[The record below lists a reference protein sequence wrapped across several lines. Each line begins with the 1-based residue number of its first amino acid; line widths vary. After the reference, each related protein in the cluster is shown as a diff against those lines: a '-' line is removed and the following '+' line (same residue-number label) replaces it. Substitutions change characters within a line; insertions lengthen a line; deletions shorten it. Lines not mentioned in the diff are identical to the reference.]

1 MNHFILQSLLL
12 IAVAYFLGAI
22 IGCWLRKIFQK
33 SASMLH
39 RESDELPLV
48 AGAAA
53 TAVAGAPIMTE
64 LAGSKGEASITISRS
79 PAPVEREAILVVEP
93 ETVPEIQLDELVV
106 SPMPVPTAAVEPVI
120 EDQVA
125 PVISRPL
132 IDDLTKIKGVG
143 LPLALELKKNGITRF
158 EQVANWSDA
167 DVAEISKEFGFSGRI
182 ERENWM
188 DQAKILAAG
197 DELEFT
203 THQLSEAERN
213 SQASQSS
220 RWNDHIHREELEKLS
235 KPSQAPTSPP
245 SPAGDDLKQV
255 TGIGTDLE
263 QRLNTL
269 GINWLSQIAAWSD
282 DDVVAISRQLNIPG
296 RIEHE
301 NWIEQARKLGS
312 QNS

>member
-12 IAVAYFLGAI
+12 IAAAYFLGAI

-39 RESDELPLV
+39 RESEELPFV

-53 TAVAGAPIMTE
+53 TVVAGAPITTE
-64 LAGSKGEASITISRS
+64 LVGSKGEASITISRP
-79 PAPVEREAILVVEP
+79 PAPVEREEILVVEP
-93 ETVPEIQLDELVV
+93 ETVPKIQLEESVV
-106 SPMPVPTAAVEPVI
+106 SLVPSLEPVI
-120 EDQVA
+120 EEQVI
-125 PVISRPL
+125 PVISRPM

-143 LPLALELKKNGITRF
+143 LPIALELKKIGITRF
-158 EQVANWSDA
+158 VQVASWSDA

-203 THQLSEAERN
+203 THQLSDAEN
-213 SQASQSS
+213 GSHASQSS
-220 RWNDHIHREELEKLS
+220 RWNEHIHREELERVS
-235 KPSQAPTSPP
+235 KSSQAPTSPP
-245 SPAGDDLKQV
+245 PPAGDDLKQV

-263 QRLNTL
+263 QGLNTL
-269 GINWLSQIAAWSD
+269 GINLLSQIAAWSD
-282 DDVVAISRQLNIPG
+282 DDVAAISHQLDIPG

-301 NWIEQARKLGS
+301 NWIEQAKKLGS
-312 QNS
+312 QNT